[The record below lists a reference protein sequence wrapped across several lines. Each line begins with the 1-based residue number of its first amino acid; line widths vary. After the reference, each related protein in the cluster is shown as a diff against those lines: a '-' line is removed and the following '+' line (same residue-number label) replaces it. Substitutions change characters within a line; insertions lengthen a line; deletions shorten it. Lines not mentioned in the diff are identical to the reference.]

1 MSSDSPS
8 PMPGNPAPRLD
19 SSSESL
25 KRVNDA
31 AVGLYNIYAADEGD
45 PCLDLLT
52 EADVEGDNL
61 QVILCGFGRWLGV
74 TPIENRN
81 NSGKNITKDTKEEY
95 LRKIKEK
102 LRLKFPKHVA
112 WQSEKE
118 WFGQLKTSFRTLAS
132 RHELISQDDYG
143 DKKGI
148 PIYNRN
154 TDNLSNTS
162 LIGDVKV
169 S

>member
-1 MSSDSPS
+1 MSSNPPAPS
-8 PMPGNPAPRLD
+8 AAPRLD
-19 SSSESL
+19 SSSDSL

-45 PCLDLLT
+45 PCLDGLT
-52 EADVEGDNL
+52 EAHVEGDNL
-61 QVILCGFGRWLGV
+61 QVTLCGFGRWLAV

-81 NSGKNITKDTKEEY
+81 TPGKNITKDTKEEY
-95 LRKIKEK
+95 MKKIKEM
-102 LRLKFPKHVA
+102 LRLKFSNHVA

-118 WFGQLKTSFRTLAS
+118 WFSQLKASFRTLAS
-132 RHELISQDDYG
+132 RHELSSQDDYG
-143 DKKGI
+143 DKKNI

-154 TDNLSNTS
+154 TDDVSNTS
-162 LIGDVKV
+162 SLIDKNEV